1 MLIVVVEAMAMKS
14 MMALSTVTN
23 LAMMM
28 KGIVITYVPR
38 YVRMVMMALILAM
51 FMVVTQSTYLCW

>member
-1 MLIVVVEAMAMKS
+1 MLIVVVVAMAMKS